1 MVNDKT
7 IENHF
12 CVCAISLEIN
22 YWNAHCFTPVVFSVQ
37 TGVVLHKRI
46 VVSADSKVYGR
57 RKKVG
62 INILCRESR
71 DQKRKSNWH
80 FFLEYMGGKGRGV
93 SKFYIFPD
101 GGRQKPRSSLKP
113 KGRHIDNLL
122 VTGCTRGCHSDN
134 LRCNQWRNGCQ
145 YDDLFVFS
153 TYLTNFTERVSH
165 NQVYHKSHCHVIRP
179 FLSKNTKY
187 DLIFHWNLNI
197 IHPGT

>member
-71 DQKRKSNWH
+71 DQKRKSNWP
-80 FFLEYMGGKGRGV
+80 FFLEYLGEKGRGV
-93 SKFYIFPD
+93 SKFYIFPAHWNCTKT
-101 GGRQKPRSSLKP
+101 GVVKNRGLTERSSYWQP
-113 KGRHIDNLL
+113 SRHWLHPGL
-122 VTGCTRGCHSDN
+122 SFGQPQVQPVTKR
-134 LRCNQWRNGCQ
+134 LPIW
-145 YDDLFVFS
+145 
-153 TYLTNFTERVSH
+153 
-165 NQVYHKSHCHVIRP
+165 RP
-179 FLSKNTKY
+179 FCFQYLPN
-187 DLIFHWNLNI
+187 
-197 IHPGT
+197 